1 MDQLR
6 IALEQLKIET
16 SPEMLNTFQAYM
28 EGILAWNEK
37 INLTAITDREE
48 FIRKHYIDSLLCYG
62 FDELQAAAKIIDVGT
77 GAGFPGVPLA
87 IVFPEKQFVLMDSL
101 KKRLNVIDEL
111 CKELGINNI
120 VTLHG
125 RAEDLARDKKH
136 RERYDLCVARA
147 VANVA
152 VLAEY
157 TLPFIKVGG
166 SFLAY
171 KGSDF
176 KRELDEG
183 EKAISLLG
191 GKLEGER
198 AVAIENLGLDHK
210 IIIISKI
217 KNTPMQ
223 YPRKAGTPSK
233 EPLK

>member
-16 SPEMLNTFQAYM
+16 TSEMLKTFQMYM
-28 EGILAWNEK
+28 EGILEWNEK
-37 INLTAITDREE
+37 INLTAITDKKE
-48 FIRKHYIDSLLCYG
+48 FIRKHYIDSLLCYE
-62 FDELQAAAKIIDVGT
+62 FDELQSAGKIIDVGT

-87 IVFPEKQFVLMDSL
+87 IVFPEKQFILMDSL

-125 RAEDLARDKKH
+125 RAEDLARDRKH
-136 RERYDLCVARA
+136 RERYDLCVVRA
-147 VANVA
+147 VANIA
-152 VLAEY
+152 VLVEY

-166 SFLAY
+166 SLLAY

-183 EKAISLLG
+183 QKAISLLG

-198 AVAIENLGLDHK
+198 AVAIENLELDHK
-210 IIIISKI
+210 IIIIRKI
-217 KNTPMQ
+217 KNTPPQ

>member
-1 MDQLR
+1 MNQLKM
-6 IALEQLKIET
+6 ALEQLKIET
-16 SPEMLNTFQAYM
+16 STKMLKTFQAYM
-28 EGILAWNEK
+28 EGILEWNEK
-37 INLTAITDREE
+37 INLTAITDKGE
-48 FIRKHYIDSLLCYG
+48 FIRKHYIDSLLCYE
-62 FDELQAAAKIIDVGT
+62 FNELQRADKIIDVGT
-77 GAGFPGVPLA
+77 GAGFPGIPLA

-125 RAEDLARDKKH
+125 RAEDLARDRKH

-147 VANVA
+147 VANIA

-157 TLPFIKVGG
+157 TMPFIKVGG
-166 SFLAY
+166 SLLAY

-183 EKAISLLG
+183 QKSISLMG
-191 GKLEGER
+191 GKLAGER

-210 IIIISKI
+210 IIIINKI
-217 KNTPMQ
+217 KNTPME

>member
-1 MDQLR
+1 MDQLK
-6 IALEQLKIET
+6 IALEQLKIVT
-16 SPEMLNTFQAYM
+16 SPEMLKTFKAYM
-28 EGILAWNEK
+28 EGILTWNEK
-37 INLTAITDREE
+37 INLTAITDEEE
-48 FIRKHYIDSLLCYG
+48 FIRKHYIDSLLCYE
-62 FDELQAAAKIIDVGT
+62 FDELQRAGKIIDVGT

-125 RAEDLARDKKH
+125 RAEDLARDRKH

-147 VANVA
+147 VANIA

-166 SFLAY
+166 SLLAY

-183 EKAISLLG
+183 QKAISLMG
-191 GKLEGER
+191 GILKDER
-198 AVAIENLGLDHK
+198 AVVIENLGLDHK

>member
-1 MDQLR
+1 MNQLK
-6 IALEQLKIET
+6 IALEQLKIKT
-16 SPEMLNTFQAYM
+16 SVEMLHIFQLYM
-28 EGILAWNEK
+28 EGILEWNEK
-37 INLTAITDREE
+37 INLTAITDKDE
-48 FIRKHYIDSLLCYG
+48 FIRKHYIDSLLCYE
-62 FDELQAAAKIIDVGT
+62 FDELQRATKIIDVGT

-101 KKRLNVIDEL
+101 KKRLNVVDEL
-111 CKELGINNI
+111 CKELGINN
-120 VTLHG
+120 VTTLHG
-125 RAEDLARDKKH
+125 RAEDLARDRNH
-136 RERYDLCVARA
+136 REKYDLCVARA
-147 VANVA
+147 VANTA

-166 SFLAY
+166 SLLAY

-176 KRELDEG
+176 KKELDEG
-183 EKAISLLG
+183 QKSISLMG
-191 GKLEGER
+191 GKLAGER
-198 AVAIENLGLDHK
+198 SVTIENLGLDHK

>member
-1 MDQLR
+1 MNQLK
-6 IALEQLKIET
+6 IALEQLKIKT
-16 SPEMLNTFQAYM
+16 SVEMLHTFQLYM
-28 EGILAWNEK
+28 EGILEWNEK
-37 INLTAITDREE
+37 INLTAITDKEE
-48 FIRKHYIDSLLCYG
+48 FIRKHYIDSLLCYE
-62 FDELQAAAKIIDVGT
+62 FDELQRAAKIIDVGT

-101 KKRLNVIDEL
+101 KKRLNVVDEL
-111 CKELGINNI
+111 CKELGINN
-120 VTLHG
+120 VTTLHG
-125 RAEDLARDKKH
+125 RAEDLARDRNH
-136 RERYDLCVARA
+136 REKYDLCVARA
-147 VANVA
+147 VANTA

-166 SFLAY
+166 SLLAY

-176 KRELDEG
+176 KKELDEG
-183 EKAISLLG
+183 QKSISLMG
-191 GKLEGER
+191 GKLAGER
-198 AVAIENLGLDHK
+198 SVTIENLGLDHK